1 MFGAAWKILDI
12 LIEHA
17 LRNMARAKKY
27 YKISEKVEKVRA
39 GVVSVQ
45 PLAGD
50 PDLWAR
56 VRGAYVG
63 AEEYRHSIV
72 HRRVT
77 TGPNGEFIGRYKND
91 VPLRGLAVDEQMAFC
106 RVVQRVAACVISG
119 DVSERERRAIGAE
132 LDRISALTGLPTRHV
147 QAPAEVI
154 PRITVPV
161 ASTVEIDMK
170 DVKRK
175 LYGDFALN
183 PEIDVIFLLT
193 DQADLSFLCHLE
205 EAPDQR
211 LFFSDAASHGWLQ
224 RL

>member
-1 MFGAAWKILDI
+1 VAG
-12 LIEHA
+12 
-17 LRNMARAKKY
+17 AKKY
-27 YKISEKVEKVRA
+27 YTICEKVKKVRD
-39 GVVSVQ
+39 GKVNVQ

-77 TGPNGEFIGRYKND
+77 TGPNGEFIGRDKNE
-91 VPLRGLAVDEQMAFC
+91 VALRGLAVDEQMAFC
-106 RVVQRVAACVISG
+106 RVVQRVAACIISG

-132 LDRISALTGLPTRHV
+132 LDRISALTGFSTKHV
-147 QAPAEVI
+147 QAPAELI

-161 ASTVEIDMK
+161 ASTVEIDMT

-175 LYGDFALN
+175 LCADFPQN
-183 PEIDVIFLLT
+183 REIDVIFQLT

-205 EAPDQR
+205 EAPAQR
-211 LFFSDAASHGWLQ
+211 LFFSDAASHG
-224 RL
+224 